1 VLPQPQEPIG
11 NADLRDARSNL
22 LDVENHRA
30 STVRM
35 LRHFCALT
43 IQAFVLIGLLSL
55 FFLRVPQVDG
65 HSMAPQIDAGDH
77 VVINTLAYDMRVDR
91 PGGGEEPVA
100 DVHLRPIARG
110 DVVAFVHGTG
120 DDKRIYLKRV
130 IGLPGDTV
138 SIERGV
144 VAVNGATLVETYI
157 ARTDAA
163 DMSAEQVPAN
173 SIFVLGDN
181 RGDSDDSRSFGPV
194 PATAIVGRAAL
205 IIWPPNRVRSI
216 R

>member
-1 VLPQPQEPIG
+1 
-11 NADLRDARSNL
+11 
-22 LDVENHRA
+22 
-30 STVRM
+30 M
-35 LRHFCALT
+35 LRHFSALT

-91 PGGGEEPVA
+91 PGGGEEPAA

-144 VAVNGATLVETYI
+144 VALNGATLVETYI